1 MVDRLLSELAE
12 RVEPVVL
19 IIDDLHELK
28 SADALAQLERLLAM
42 LPSTAR
48 VVLSSRRDPP
58 IRLHQLR
65 LADEIAEIRA
75 GDLQFTARETR
86 ELLATVRDRLC
97 PAPGRQRCTSARK
110 AGRPACA
117 SR

>member
-1 MVDRLLSELAE
+1 MVDRVLSELAE
-12 RVEPVVL
+12 ELESVVL

-28 SADALAQLERLLAM
+28 SAEALTQLEQLLAT
-42 LPSTAR
+42 LPSSAR

-75 GDLQFTARETR
+75 GDLRFTERETR
-86 ELLATVRDRLC
+86 ELLAASGIGLSDAGAAALYS
-97 PAPGRQRCTSARK
+97 APK
-110 AGRPACA
+110 VGRPACA